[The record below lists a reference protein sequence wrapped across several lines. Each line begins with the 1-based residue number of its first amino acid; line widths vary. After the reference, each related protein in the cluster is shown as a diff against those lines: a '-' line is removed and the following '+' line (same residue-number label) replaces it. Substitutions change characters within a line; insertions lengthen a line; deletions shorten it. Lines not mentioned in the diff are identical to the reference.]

1 MNRAETLQFD
11 RAIYVPL
18 ANSDCGQGL
27 ICLVAPP
34 GVEPGRLSAADFKSD
49 AKGPK
54 LAQDHANSLISQ
66 PFAAGRPQS
75 PQNSRTETLQ
85 FPSPQPDQAGPA
97 VGKSA
102 ALEVNP
108 SNFSKG
114 LGGIDSPRSGQRGA
128 VGRPVGGRETC
139 APRAPRQSPPV
150 IASIGGSRHFS
161 DTPDGERLTSGR
173 KRRHRAG
180 GAS

>member
-102 ALEVNP
+102 APEANP
-108 SNFSKG
+108 SRSSKG
-114 LGGIDSPRSGQRGA
+114 S
-128 VGRPVGGRETC
+128 
-139 APRAPRQSPPV
+139 
-150 IASIGGSRHFS
+150 
-161 DTPDGERLTSGR
+161 PDGERLTSGR
-173 KRRHRAG
+173 KKG
-180 GAS
+180 TTPPGVEP